1 MNKLGY
7 KQKGIPM
14 LKSPLNIDGVTGVG
28 GKLKNKIEATDASK
42 INTTLSGGLTE
53 YGARIKAEN
62 TAHSERAA
70 KIRAAPGRLFDAVT
84 GGYFTPEVTK
94 ARKIRNRA
102 DWNRRNP
109 GKPPQGEAVK
119 NSVSTNSGSLSPN
132 TNSGSLS
139 PNTDSKLGNKIT
151 KIGNLASQVK
161 TTISGGSNTPP
172 PPPPKGGRSFKDAY
186 AKRDMKTYGNLS
198 QAEYTTE
205 AKRQLK
211 GGKVPGSKME
221 GGNAK
226 GSSKT
231 NTKKVNEGPGV
242 NKTGKITQRGT
253 KYLED
258 GSVDSAYKN
267 KSKKIV
273 SKDTKYLEDGS
284 VDSAYKKS
292 SNKKPAAK
300 IKSNKD
306 IRKEKRANIKGG
318 MSRQEARLKKTQSKA
333 ANEKAKTNKTI
344 KSIDPTKAKSADTGA
359 KQTSAKSTRA
369 TAKRLEKRA
378 ERLKGRVN
386 ASKVSK

>member
-226 GSSKT
+226 RSSKT
-231 NTKKVNEGPGV
+231 NTEKVNEGPGV
-242 NKTGKITQRGT
+242 DKTGKNTYRG
-253 KYLED
+253 
-258 GSVDSAYKN
+258 
-267 KSKKIV
+267 
-273 SKDTKYLEDGS
+273 TKYLEDGS

-359 KQTSAKSTRA
+359 KQRKAKSQRA
-369 TAKRLEKRA
+369 KTIRLEQKA
-378 ERLKGRVN
+378 AKFEGKVK
-386 ASKVSK
+386 ASKIK